1 MIIARV
7 HDCIMNEWTDERD
20 KYVSRHRQ
28 SYVNEKRRQRLASGR
43 MLRNFDFKNGVIYDG
58 DWVQLSR
65 EMSESKVAGSLKAE
79 GRINVLTCHAKMS
92 VDKKIRYRRETG

>member
-1 MIIARV
+1 
-7 HDCIMNEWTDERD
+7 MNEWTDERD

-58 DWVQLSR
+58 D
-65 EMSESKVAGSLKAE
+65 
-79 GRINVLTCHAKMS
+79 
-92 VDKKIRYRRETG
+92 